1 MTCIACGTPAV
12 VIPSMGEQED
22 NGAVLSQFGAGIVLD
37 KKTLT
42 PSILVE
48 SMQKVLH
55 DNSYRRNARQLKTIG
70 EKYGG
75 ANAVA
80 DWAEALMKANIK

>member
-1 MTCIACGTPAV
+1 MPYLHRQQHYCKKN
-12 VIPSMGEQED
+12 SEH
-22 NGAVLSQFGAGIVLD
+22 

-55 DNSYRRNARQLKTIG
+55 DNSYRKNAHQLKTTG
-70 EKYGG
+70 ERYGG

-80 DWAEALMKANIK
+80 DWAEALMKAGIKWKQ